1 MQTHNILAQ
10 LWRDMALPSDCLD
23 AITFMDHDAVLP
35 SSFEVTRAAAASI
48 AATGLAA
55 ALLWRERSGV
65 MQHVRVAH
73 RHAAAAFHSESFLR
87 INGAWA
93 PREWGDIA
101 GLYPTAN
108 GGWVRLHTNFD
119 HHRAVILG
127 LLGCDGTRTAVAA
140 ELLRRDSFA
149 FEAEAIAA
157 NATVSA
163 LRSFA
168 QWDALPQG
176 QAVPTLPLVE
186 ITRIGDAPRPTWAEG
201 AAPLSGI
208 RVLDLTRVIAGPVG
222 TRTLAA
228 HGADVLGITGP
239 GLPSY
244 GIEDLG
250 RGKRQAQIELK
261 TAEGRAQMAAL
272 LEGADVFAQGYRPGA
287 IASHGFSPEQAV
299 ALRPGLIVASLSA
312 YGAAGPWSGRRG
324 FDSLLQTT
332 SGFNAAEAE
341 AYGQDAPRPLPV
353 QALDHATGYLLA
365 FGIMAALYRRRLEGG
380 SWQVRVS
387 LARTGHWL
395 RELGRREETMGLP
408 PQTPDDVVDLL
419 EESQSG
425 FGRMEAIQHPALLSG
440 TPARWVLPSVK
451 LGTHRA
457 EWV

>member
-1 MQTHNILAQ
+1 MQTDKILSQ
-10 LWRDMALPSDCLD
+10 IWRDVGLPDDCLN
-23 AITFMDHDAVLP
+23 AMEFLGSDAVLP
-35 SSFEVTRAAAASI
+35 SSFDVTRAASAAI

-55 ALLWRERSGV
+55 ALLWRERSGT
-65 MQHVRVAH
+65 MQNVRVAH

-87 INGAWA
+87 INGQWA

-119 HHRAVILG
+119 HHRAAILA
-127 LLGCDGTRTAVAA
+127 LLGCDGTRAMVAA
-140 ELLRRDSFA
+140 ELLRRDSFV
-149 FEAEAIAA
+149 FEALAVEA

-163 LRSFA
+163 MRSFA
-168 QWDALPQG
+168 QWDALPHA
-176 QAVPTLPLVE
+176 QAVPSLPLVE
-186 ITRIGDAPRPTWAEG
+186 ITRIGAAPRPAWREG

-228 HGADVLGITGP
+228 HGAEVLGITGP

-250 RGKRQAQIELK
+250 RGKRQAQLEL
-261 TAEGRAQMAAL
+261 TTEVGRAQMKAL
-272 LEGADVFAQGYRPGA
+272 LAGADVFVQGYRPGA
-287 IASHGFSPEQAV
+287 IAAHGFSAEQAV
-299 ALRPGLIVASLSA
+299 AIRPGLIVASLSA
-312 YGAAGPWSGRRG
+312 YGAAGPWAGRRG
-324 FDSLLQTT
+324 FDSLVQTA
-332 SGFNAAEAE
+332 SGFNHAEAE

-365 FGIMAALYRRRLEGG
+365 FGIMAALYRRSLDGG

-395 RELGRREETMGLP
+395 RGLGRRHETIGLP
-408 PQTPDDVVDLL
+408 PQANEDVVAFL
-419 EESQSG
+419 EPSDSG
-425 FGRMEAIQHPALLSG
+425 FGRMEAIRHPALLSD
-440 TPARWVLPSVK
+440 TPAILVLPSVQ
-451 LGTHRA
+451 LGTHA
-457 EWV
+457 AVWA